1 MNSIEVGNKKV
12 NTEYYVLIKT
22 CGFSGEQ
29 KVTGIFKTEE
39 DLAYYAF
46 FSGLYR
52 MNVLSSVCAYNDLIT
67 PNNDKLTDKGL
78 NQLIQHYFPE
88 ETKKID
94 KRMDLCSKKWFN
106 IVYNSIGNKFLNH
119 WTEVSSTI
127 VKNMPQNKKSK
138 YQEVMEFSEN
148 EINQKFSN
156 IVKFKRKI

>member
-22 CGFSGEQ
+22 GGFSGEQ

-67 PNNDKLTDKGL
+67 PNNERMTDQGL
-78 NQLIQHYFPE
+78 NNIIRHYFPE
-88 ETKKID
+88 ETKQID
-94 KRMDLCSKKWFN
+94 KRMDLSSKKWFN
-106 IVYNSIGNKFLNH
+106 IVYNTIGHKFIDH
-119 WTEVSSTI
+119 WTEVSSKI
-127 VKNMPQNKKSK
+127 IKNMSKDKRIK
-138 YQEVMEFSEN
+138 YQEIINFSES
-148 EINQKFSN
+148 EINKNFSN
-156 IVKFKRKI
+156 VIPFKRKI